1 MRKPITADQETIM
14 STDPTA
20 ALATLTPKARLRLRW
35 GGYTPGEPATE
46 ELLGAGLIRRAPE
59 HAHLAGPDAMVL
71 TEPGADVF
79 GLIFTQPISLE
90 GAL

>member
-1 MRKPITADQETIM
+1 M
-14 STDPTA
+14 STVSPA
-20 ALATLTPKARLRLRW
+20 ATLASLTSAARSRLRW

-71 TEPGADVF
+71 TTTGADVF
-79 GLIFTQPISLE
+79 GLIFTQPQ
-90 GAL
+90 AL